1 MTVQMVTA
9 KFPTGPLVYFIR
21 VGKHAINATTGAKRH
36 FSRLANPAPRNAAL
50 RCATLR
56 VAPHRKASQRLSREA
71 ADTETNFPGAAAAN
85 DRSGLTTTSLYA
97 CYPCCGV
104 VSNGCCEVS
113 LTWGLI
119 FELSGVLG
127 APNEAMTCVSCC
139 AKRASN
145 T

>member
-1 MTVQMVTA
+1 M
-9 KFPTGPLVYFIR
+9 LS
-21 VGKHAINATTGAKRH
+21 N
-36 FSRLANPAPRNAAL
+36 SAA
-50 RCATLR
+50 
-56 VAPHRKASQRLSREA
+56 
-71 ADTETNFPGAAAAN
+71 PGAGGAYAGHRLQRSAAWPT
-85 DRSGLTTTSLYA
+85 DSGLISRDLFSAAPLHFFFQLCRRRTSSGVRASILTRLFRTGSLRPQA
-97 CYPCCGV
+97 CCGV